1 VLPERWLDRAAADRV
16 DHGDTSLP
24 GHGDTGPHAAL
35 VGDAMHCSLIKRFM
49 HGLLEGQ
56 ALPTSHAA
64 TNANFPIGC
73 APSR

>member
-1 VLPERWLDRAAADRV
+1 
-16 DHGDTSLP
+16 
-24 GHGDTGPHAAL
+24 
-35 VGDAMHCSLIKRFM
+35 MHCSLVKRFR